1 MAWDYLDSHDLKL
14 SNRPVRTRMPGGVAG
29 VPPKMEA
36 PYADEQ
42 GVQRGDAL
50 GARWTRQPLLGA
62 PLLGHA
68 SFMGC
73 VPHFFVIT
81 GFLS

>member
-36 PYADEQ
+36 PYADLILRW
-42 GVQRGDAL
+42 RGTTPSVR
-50 GARWTRQPLLGA
+50 GGPSS
-62 PLLGHA
+62 A
-68 SFMGC
+68 SLSEVTPVSC
-73 VPHFFVIT
+73 VADGT
-81 GFLS
+81 SNMDN